1 MTGPE
6 FLQEHGDPAGWSD
19 ALYELYG
26 QVATPGSTPVPDEV
40 IAYLKQ
46 PPTTRIQDR
55 PDGSVVLHIT
65 PAA

>member
-1 MTGPE
+1 MTGHE
-6 FLQEHGDPAGWSD
+6 FLEQHGDPAGWSD

-26 QVATPGSTPVPDEV
+26 QVATPGRPVPDEV
-40 IAYLKQ
+40 IAFIKQ
-46 PPTTRIQDR
+46 PPTTRIQDQ